1 MRNRGFV
8 DFLWP
13 KTLAIAVLL
22 ACIVMTKSADAAAD
36 TLPDVVTGVATDV
49 SNGSATLNG
58 TVDIN
63 NSSTLAPGYVMFFYG
78 DGNGNYTNISEII
91 SEIGTST
98 SDGKAQVAIQVDELT
113 SGNIHYKI
121 VGQNN
126 VGTSYGGNSSFTVT
140 GGGNVTLNTVNAPLP
155 NIETTSTPTPAPP
168 VATTGSATFNCED
181 DGSFT
186 ETLCGTVTVSGGLL
200 TKVFFSYTDKNT
212 CCLDNITEI
221 VEILGTTTTTAV
233 DYSICIDQYGLGT
246 ETVYHYALWAQN
258 KWDKVVRNDQ
268 GDCEEFTTPTCDKG
282 GETAVELAS
291 FTAGSVGE
299 GKVAL
304 NWKTATEV
312 NNAGFNLYRSRLLDG
327 IYKKINEEGLIPAQ
341 GDATAGASYR
351 YEDTPSARGTYY
363 YKLEDVDTNGVTTM
377 HGPEKVR
384 VRSTDRDARRSKG
397 QKNK

>member
-1 MRNRGFV
+1 MIMRNRGFV

-13 KTLAIAVLL
+13 KVLVIAVLL
-22 ACIVMTKSADAAAD
+22 ACIVMTKSADANS
-36 TLPDVVTGVATDV
+36 LPDVVTGTATV
-49 SNGSATLNG
+49 TSNDSAKLNG

-63 NSSTLAPGYVMFFYG
+63 INDNKTEGYVMFFYG
-78 DGNGNYTNISEII
+78 DAEGNYTNI

-98 SDGKAQVAIQVDELT
+98 SDGEAQVAIQVDELT

-140 GGGNVTLNTVNAPLP
+140 GGGNVTLNTVNVPLT
-155 NIETTSTPTPAPP
+155 NAVSTPL
-168 VATTGSATFNCED
+168 VATTGTATFNCED
-181 DGSFT
+181 DGSVT
-186 ETLCGTVTVSGGLL
+186 ATLCGTVTVSGGLL
-200 TKVFFSYTDKNT
+200 TKVFFSYTDQDT

-221 VEILGTTTTTAV
+221 VEIPGTTTTTAV
-233 DYSICIDQYGLGT
+233 DYSICIPQYDLGT
-246 ETVYHYALWAQN
+246 GTVYHYALWAQN
-258 KWDKVVRNDQ
+258 KSGTKVRNDQ
-268 GDCEEFTTPTCDKG
+268 GDCEEFTTPPCDTG

>member
-1 MRNRGFV
+1 MIMRNRGFV

-13 KTLAIAVLL
+13 KVLVIAVLL
-22 ACIVMTKSADAAAD
+22 SCIVMTKSADAID
-36 TLPDVVTGVATDV
+36 SLPVVVTGTATV
-49 SNGSATLNG
+49 TNNGSATLNG

-63 NSSTLAPGYVMFFYG
+63 IGTASTKIKGYVVFFYG
-78 DGNGNYTNISEII
+78 DENGNYTNISEIV
-91 SEIGTST
+91 TRN
-98 SDGKAQVAIQVDELT
+98 SDGEYPVDIQVDELD
-113 SGNIHYKI
+113 SGDIHYKI

-140 GGGNVTLNTVNAPLP
+140 GGGNVTLNTVNVPLS
-155 NIETTSTPTPAPP
+155 NAVSTPL
-168 VATTGSATFNCED
+168 VATTGTATFNCED
-181 DGSFT
+181 DGSIT
-186 ETLCGTVTVSGGLL
+186 ATLCGTVTVSEGLL
-200 TKVFFSYTDKNT
+200 TKVFFSYTDQNT

-221 VEILGTTTTTAV
+221 VEIPGTTTTTAV
-233 DYSICIDQYGLGT
+233 DYSICIPQYDLGT

-258 KWDKVVRNDQ
+258 KPGTKVRNDQ
-268 GDCEEFTTPTCDKG
+268 GDCEEFTTPKCDTG